1 MPRVAARRISART
14 LPSESCWSYVTLS
27 AGTSVDS
34 SCASISDR
42 IHSSSSNCR
51 EVGYFSFFRNISR
64 VFSAGS
70 GTLPASKNVKTPKQA
85 PPLASSCEG
94 DDGVQVFPPFASGTR
109 STHWSEAAC
118 SLIALRASPSVPMLE
133 LPRDEGCSPVP
144 AAVRRA
150 LRGAT
155 DQSLHGFADGSSS
168 CQGTGSLPALFVCLW
183 LHPSCCSARRPRAL
197 LTQDFGD
204 QIADLPR
211 FPEVKSLSQRGVPVD
226 TFRDFSKEQAT
237 TEAAE
242 QCPGLV
248 TAPDS
253 FETFCPS
260 RDHAP
265 RECHRRSPAKLGE
278 QLLVSVSQN
287 DVPER
292 AVQKGAVVQRFSWRY
307 WLRVLRELLTGCRTA
322 ASCCPGC
329 RLSWKVTPTRSSRR
343 GVSLPQ

>member
-1 MPRVAARRISART
+1 M
-14 LPSESCWSYVTLS
+14 S
-27 AGTSVDS
+27 AGTSVET

-42 IHSSSSNCR
+42 IHPSSSKCR
-51 EVGYFSFFRNISR
+51 EVGSFSFFRNISC
-64 VFSAGS
+64 VLEQEAA
-70 GTLPASKNVKTPKQA
+70 LPASENVKTRNKRLLWPA
-85 PPLASSCEG
+85 PAKETMASRCSRRSPVGPGALIGAKRLAPSSRSAP
-94 DDGVQVFPPFASGTR
+94 VPHPAASAH
-109 STHWSEAAC
+109 S
-118 SLIALRASPSVPMLE
+118 ALVGRVPMLE
-133 LPRDEGCSPVP
+133 LRAMR
-144 AAVRRA
+144 AALQF
-150 LRGAT
+150 LRQSAEPCGAT

-183 LHPSCCSARRPRAL
+183 LHPSCCSAKRPRAL

-211 FPEVKSLSQRGVPVD
+211 FPQVKSLSQLGVPVD

-248 TAPDS
+248 TARDS
-253 FETFCPS
+253 FETVCPS

-265 RECHRRSPAKLGE
+265 RECHRGSPAKLDE

-292 AVQKGAVVQRFSWRY
+292 AVQKGAAVQRFSWRY
-307 WLRVLRELLTGCRTA
+307 WLRALRELLTGCRTA

-329 RLSWKVTPTRSSRR
+329 RLSWKVTPARSSWR
-343 GVSLPQ
+343 GVSLPQQLHRRQL